1 MTVFEFFTWC
11 HETAIAVAIRE
22 SLWLFPALQVLH
34 LLALAALGGAVL
46 VVDLRLLGLG
56 LRGVPV
62 KTLAGDMSP
71 WMTRS
76 LVIITATGVGMFLS
90 ESLRYYDNA
99 AFTAKM
105 GAFVVALAFTYGVR
119 RRWTSAGDVI
129 GAGGRVV
136 AATSIVLWTAVAGA
150 GRAVGFW

>member
-1 MTVFEFFTWC
+1 MTVFEFFNWC

-22 SLWLFPALQVLH
+22 SLWLFPALQALH
-34 LLALAALGGAVL
+34 LVALAALGGAVL

-56 LRGVPV
+56 LKGVPV
-62 KTLAGDMSP
+62 KTLARDMSP

-76 LVIITATGVGMFLS
+76 LVLIIVTGVGMFVS
-90 ESLRYYDNA
+90 ESLRYYGNA

-105 GAFVVALAFTYGVR
+105 AAFVVALAFTYGIR
-119 RRWTSAGDVI
+119 RRWTSADVT
-129 GAGGRVV
+129 GSGGRVV
-136 AATSIVLWTAVAGA
+136 GATSILLWTAVAAA